1 MYPVEVAYL
10 SEPCADY
17 VQAAIDAVFAIHMR
31 VSSFLS
37 RI

>member
-17 VQAAIDAVFAIHMR
+17 VQAAIDAVFAIHTK
-31 VSSFLS
+31 VS
-37 RI
+37 